1 MAGRATGGGFRSR
14 NLEVPGLQIG
24 NANDAPNP
32 PGVDELKS
40 TCRNA
45 SLVHELC
52 EALHLAE
59 GGVFR
64 GLITDHHHHQA
75 DGAFI
80 LPE

>member
-1 MAGRATGGGFRSR
+1 MLSR
-14 NLEVPGLQIG
+14 D
-24 NANDAPNP
+24 ANDAPNP
-32 PGVDELKS
+32 PGVDELKT

-45 SLVHELC
+45 RLIHQMC
-52 EALHLAE
+52 EALHLEE

-64 GLITDHHHHQA
+64 DAELVDHHHPA